1 MFMHV
6 VGARPNFMKAA
17 PVMAAFKNRGW
28 QQTLIH
34 TGQHYDELMSE
45 TLFRQLKLPAPDIN
59 LGVGSGTHA
68 EQTGAVLTAVEK
80 VLIAHRPDVV
90 VVYGDV
96 NSTMAATLAAA
107 KLHIPVA
114 HVEAGLRSF
123 DRTMPEEINRLVTD
137 QLAAYLF
144 TPSPDGDAN
153 LIREGVAE
161 ERIFRVGN
169 VMIDTLVACMPLVD
183 AAAALARLKMSPGDP
198 FVLVTLHRP
207 ANVDT
212 PVLLDETL
220 SVLSQLSM
228 KIPVVFPMHPRTR
241 ARVPFDSIQSAGG
254 LNLAQGLRGDRTR
267 PARLHLI
274 DPLGYLEFL
283 ALQKH
288 ARLVITDSGGVQEET
303 TYLGV
308 PCLTVRQNTERPVT
322 ITEGTNELVGTD
334 PKNLLKA
341 AFDHLS
347 RPRPSARIP
356 DLWDGHAAERI
367 ADVFVSRPAG

>member
-1 MFMHV
+1 
-6 VGARPNFMKAA
+6 MKAA
-17 PVMAAFKNRGW
+17 PVLAAFKQRGW
-28 QQTLIH
+28 PQMLVH
-34 TGQHYDELMSE
+34 TGQHYDELMSDL
-45 TLFRQLKLPAPDIN
+45 LFKQLELPAPDIN

-68 EQTGAVLTAVEK
+68 EQTGAVLTAIEK
-80 VLIAHRPDVV
+80 VLVERRPAVV

-137 QLAAYLF
+137 QLASYLF

-153 LIREGVAE
+153 LLREGIAR

-169 VMIDTLVACMPLVD
+169 VMIDTLVRCEQLADARTPLMQ
-183 AAAALARLKMSPGDP
+183 LGLKPGDP

-207 ANVDT
+207 ANVDE
-212 PVLLDETL
+212 PAALDETMA
-220 SVLSQLSM
+220 VLAEISM
-228 KIPVVFPMHPRTR
+228 KIPVIFPMHPRTR
-241 ARVPFDSIQSAGG
+241 SRVGK
-254 LNLAQGLRGDRTR
+254 RTR
-267 PARLHLI
+267 PATLHLI
-274 DPLGYLEFL
+274 DPVGYLQFL
-283 ALQKH
+283 GLQKH
-288 ARLVITDSGGVQEET
+288 ASLVITDSGGVQEET

-322 ITEGTNELVGTD
+322 VTEGTNELVGTD
-334 PKNLLKA
+334 PQALLRA
-341 AFDHLS
+341 ALEQLS
-347 RPRPSARIP
+347 RPRAKAKIP

-367 ADVFVSRPAG
+367 AEVFARAGLPRSQ

>member
-161 ERIFRVGN
+161 EKIFRVGN
-169 VMIDTLVACMPLVD
+169 VMIDTLVGCLPLVD
-183 AAAALARLKMSPGDP
+183 AAAALGRLRMSPGDP

-241 ARVPFDSIQSAGG
+241 ARVGDRTRPFDSIESANG
-254 LNLAQGLRGDRTR
+254 LDLAQGK

>member
-1 MFMHV
+1 
-6 VGARPNFMKAA
+6 
-17 PVMAAFKNRGW
+17 MAAFKNRGW
-28 QQTLIH
+28 RQTLIH
-34 TGQHYDELMSE
+34 TGQHYDELMSDL
-45 TLFRQLKLPAPDIN
+45 LFRQLELPAPDIN

-68 EQTGAVLTAVEK
+68 QQTAAVLTAIEK
-80 VLIAHRPDVV
+80 VLIEHRPDVV

-137 QLAAYLF
+137 QLATYLF

-153 LIREGVAE
+153 LRREGVAE
-161 ERIFRVGN
+161 EKIFRVGN
-169 VMIDTLVACMPLVD
+169 VMIDTLVRCMPLAD
-183 AAAALARLKMSPGDP
+183 AAGTLARLKISPGDP

-207 ANVDT
+207 TNVDT
-212 PVLLDETL
+212 PALLDETM
-220 SVLSQLSM
+220 SVLAELSA

-241 ARVPFDSIQSAGG
+241 ARV
-254 LNLAQGLRGDRTR
+254 GDRSR
-267 PARLHLI
+267 PATLHLI
-274 DPLGYLEFL
+274 DPVGYLEFL
-283 ALQKH
+283 GLQKH

-341 AFDHLS
+341 ALDHLS
-347 RPRPSARIP
+347 RPRASAGIP

-367 ADVFVSRPAG
+367 AGVFARQIL